1 MNQNNINI
9 DIYSSLSNGDQQ
21 DALYH
26 WACLTLENFKTYT
39 NIIKRSSKTEE
50 EIQEII
56 SSKQPP
62 LTMSDL
68 KTDSENNQPV
78 DVQVDEP
85 VLPPATVTL
94 RRLTDLDLQ
103 RLNQLN
109 SADRRR
115 EISKLNLND
124 RDHDHLINKLWRLR
138 NPDRV
143 RSNSRRAYQKKR
155 GAVLN
160 NIMMTIDDMLL

>member
-9 DIYSSLSNGDQQ
+9 EIYSSLSNGDQ
-21 DALYH
+21 DNVIYH
-26 WACLTLENFKTYT
+26 WASLTPENFKTYK
-39 NIIKRSSKTEE
+39 NILLRLSKTEE

-62 LTMSDL
+62 LTLSDL
-68 KTDSENNQPV
+68 KTDSENNQPA
-78 DVQVDEP
+78 DVPVDEP

-155 GAVLN
+155 GAILN

>member
-9 DIYSSLSNGDQQ
+9 KIYSSLSNGDQ
-21 DALYH
+21 DNVIYH
-26 WACLTLENFKTYT
+26 WASLTHENFKTYT
-39 NIIKRSSKTEE
+39 DIIKRLSKTEE

-68 KTDSENNQPV
+68 KTDSKNNQP
-78 DVQVDEP
+78 VDEP

-155 GAVLN
+155 GAILN

>member
-9 DIYSSLSNGDQQ
+9 EIYSSLSNGDQ
-21 DALYH
+21 DNVIYH
-26 WACLTLENFKTYT
+26 WASLTHENFKTYT
-39 NIIKRSSKTEE
+39 NIIKRLSKTEE

-62 LTMSDL
+62 LTLSDL
-68 KTDSENNQPV
+68 KTDSENNQP
-78 DVQVDEP
+78 VDEP

-103 RLNQLN
+103 RLNELS
-109 SADRRR
+109 SADRRQ

-124 RDHDHLINKLWRLR
+124 RDHDNLIHKLWRLR
-138 NPDRV
+138 NADRV

-160 NIMMTIDDMLL
+160 KIMMTIDDMLL

>member
-9 DIYSSLSNGDQQ
+9 EIYSSLSNGDQ
-21 DALYH
+21 DNVIYH

-68 KTDSENNQPV
+68 KTDSKNNQP
-78 DVQVDEP
+78 VDEP

-103 RLNQLN
+103 RLNQLS

>member
-9 DIYSSLSNGDQQ
+9 KIYSSLSNGDQ
-21 DALYH
+21 DNVIYH
-26 WACLTLENFKTYT
+26 WASLTHENFKTYT
-39 NIIKRSSKTEE
+39 DIIKRLSKTEE

-68 KTDSENNQPV
+68 KTDSKNNQP
-78 DVQVDEP
+78 VDEP

-103 RLNQLN
+103 RLNQLS

-124 RDHDHLINKLWRLR
+124 RDHDNLIHKLWRLR
-138 NPDRV
+138 NADRV

-160 NIMMTIDDMLL
+160 EIMMTIDDMLL

>member
-1 MNQNNINI
+1 MNQEQILNQIFI
-9 DIYSSLSNGDQQ
+9 SFPMEEKTKIFFQYSSDNP
-21 DALYH
+21 
-26 WACLTLENFKTYT
+26 ENFKTYT
-39 NIIKRSSKTEE
+39 NSILRLSKTEE

-56 SSKQPP
+56 ISKQPQ
-62 LTMSDL
+62 LTLSDL

-103 RLNQLN
+103 RLNQLS

-155 GAVLN
+155 SAVLN

>member
-9 DIYSSLSNGDQQ
+9 DIYSSLSNGDQGNVI
-21 DALYH
+21 YH
-26 WACLTLENFKTYT
+26 WASLTHENFKTYT
-39 NIIKRSSKTEE
+39 DIIKRLSKTEE

-68 KTDSENNQPV
+68 KTDSKNNQP
-78 DVQVDEP
+78 VDEP

-103 RLNQLN
+103 RLNQLS

>member
-1 MNQNNINI
+1 MNQEQILDQI
-9 DIYSSLSNGDQQ
+9 FISLPMEEKNKIIFKYGSDNP
-21 DALYH
+21 
-26 WACLTLENFKTYT
+26 ENFKIYT
-39 NIIKRSSKTEE
+39 NSVLRLSKPQE

-62 LTMSDL
+62 LTLSDL
-68 KTDSENNQPV
+68 KTDSENNQP
-78 DVQVDEP
+78 VDEP

-103 RLNQLN
+103 RLNELS
-109 SADRRR
+109 SADRRQ

-124 RDHDHLINKLWRLR
+124 RDHDNLIHKLWRLR
-138 NPDRV
+138 NADRV

-160 NIMMTIDDMLL
+160 EIMMTIDDMLL

>member
-1 MNQNNINI
+1 MNQEQILNQIFI
-9 DIYSSLSNGDQQ
+9 SLPMEEKNKIIFKYGSDNPD
-21 DALYH
+21 
-26 WACLTLENFKTYT
+26 NFQTILSIFT
-39 NIIKRSSKTEE
+39 RSSKTEE

-62 LTMSDL
+62 LTLSDL
-68 KTDSENNQPV
+68 KTDSENNQPA

>member
-1 MNQNNINI
+1 MNQEQILDQI
-9 DIYSSLSNGDQQ
+9 FISLPMEEKNKIIFKYGSDNPD
-21 DALYH
+21 
-26 WACLTLENFKTYT
+26 NFQTILSIFT
-39 NIIKRSSKTEE
+39 RSSKTEE